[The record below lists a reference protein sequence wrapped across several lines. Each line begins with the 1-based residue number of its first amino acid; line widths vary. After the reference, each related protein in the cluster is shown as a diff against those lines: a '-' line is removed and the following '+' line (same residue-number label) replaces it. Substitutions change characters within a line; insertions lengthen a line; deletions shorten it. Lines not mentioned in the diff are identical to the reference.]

1 MTRGFFPGRD
11 FDYANLEKKEPS
23 GYMTVPLVILAALAV
38 LLGISPRLDRMD
50 QRHFCRI
57 ILMLGGEA
65 CACLDVM
72 PAGFVSDFG
81 RRSDA
86 GPSH

>member
-38 LLGISPRLDRMD
+38 LLGIFP
-50 QRHFCRI
+50 
-57 ILMLGGEA
+57 GGLIEWISGISA
-65 CACLDVM
+65 VL
-72 PAGFVSDFG
+72 F
-81 RRSDA
+81 
-86 GPSH
+86 